1 MENKE
6 LYGGFT
12 KEEMDKY
19 TEEARQR
26 WGDTEAFK
34 QSQIRVKKMG
44 REGLNR
50 VLKESGKIVEDIVSQ
65 MPQGPES
72 ESVQLLMAKHYD
84 SLRAFYEPNLELYR
98 GLADM
103 YIADERFEAFYE
115 KIAAGLAQF
124 MHDAMIHYTD
134 VHEAKN

>member
-1 MENKE
+1 
-6 LYGGFT
+6 
-12 KEEMDKY
+12 MDKY

-44 REGLNR
+44 KEGLNQ
-50 VLKESGKIVEDIVSQ
+50 VLKETCKIYEDIVSQ

-72 ESVQLLMAKHYD
+72 ESVQLLMAKHYN

-98 GLADM
+98 GLADL

-115 KIAAGLAQF
+115 KIAVGLAQF
-124 MHDAMIHYTD
+124 MHDAMLHYAD
-134 VHEAKN
+134 VNEAGGIAATRID